1 MSFKFVMGMRLK
13 YSCRNFD
20 RLIFVLPSRINFE
33 VLPPRHHI
41 VNIDRFSTTAPKRNV
56 EELKKRK
63 EEFEVETIFLDE
75 SMVSKKGRYL
85 LGFIFLKKNAVLP
98 NFLWKV
104 WIWSSCKWWF
114 KYRRYKLAQAKD
126 KNTIISAVVII
137 LKENKK
143 TIQNLITPAF
153 Y

>member
-1 MSFKFVMGMRLK
+1 MSFKFVMGMRLE

-41 VNIDRFSTTAPKRNV
+41 VNIDRFSTTAPKRNI

-75 SMVSKKGRYL
+75 SMVPKKRSIPFRIHLFKKKCSSSKFSVESVNL
-85 LGFIFLKKNAVLP
+85 IFLQMMIQL
-98 NFLWKV
+98 LKV
-104 WIWSSCKWWF
+104 QISSGE
-114 KYRRYKLAQAKD
+114 R
-126 KNTIISAVVII
+126 
-137 LKENKK
+137 
-143 TIQNLITPAF
+143 
-153 Y
+153 